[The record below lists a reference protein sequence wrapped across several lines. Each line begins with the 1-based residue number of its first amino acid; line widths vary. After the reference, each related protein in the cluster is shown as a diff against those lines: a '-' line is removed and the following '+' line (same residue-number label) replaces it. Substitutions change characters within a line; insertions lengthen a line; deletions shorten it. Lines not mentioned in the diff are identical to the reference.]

1 MRYSAIGLL
10 LLGAALLSASEDTGT
25 KMVVRTTLA
34 GHASEQTTYWQGD
47 RKRVEYRGS
56 VGRRATDG
64 STQYEYG
71 PASVFITRCDLG
83 QIFQLNLDAA
93 KYTSAPFPP
102 VPLTK
107 KQMEARAARQPGM
120 PWPAKPTLRVERTT
134 VDTGERKE
142 SFGHI
147 ARHVITTQK
156 QTPLEG
162 SHSQPQE
169 SVEDGWYIDLD
180 QQLSCSPKWYAGAR
194 GYGFWLA
201 SSSGQPPER
210 PEFVEI
216 GKPEMGFAVEQ
227 VATSKLDYTLPDG
240 TRNHLESKSE
250 VVVTHLQ
257 EDPLDPTLFE
267 VPRRFKHVDHLDQS
281 ATMPASGHPKTFWE
295 RLKARAAALFG

>member
-93 KYTSAPFPP
+93 EYTSAPFPP

-120 PWPAKPTLRVERTT
+120 PWPAKPNPASRADNGGHGRTERIFWSHRR
-134 VDTGERKE
+134 DTSSPHR
-142 SFGHI
+142 S
-147 ARHVITTQK
+147 R
-156 QTPLEG
+156 TPLEG

-180 QQLSCSPKWYAGAR
+180 QRVSILQALQSWYADGQRVAFIEINAAWR
-194 GYGFWLA
+194 YDIWVQDRRQEGPAISSADCANRKCTRVFAGRALA
-201 SSSGQPPER
+201 GLRLGRIR
-210 PEFVEI
+210 P
-216 GKPEMGFAVEQ
+216 
-227 VATSKLDYTLPDG
+227 L
-240 TRNHLESKSE
+240 
-250 VVVTHLQ
+250 
-257 EDPLDPTLFE
+257 
-267 VPRRFKHVDHLDQS
+267 
-281 ATMPASGHPKTFWE
+281 
-295 RLKARAAALFG
+295 